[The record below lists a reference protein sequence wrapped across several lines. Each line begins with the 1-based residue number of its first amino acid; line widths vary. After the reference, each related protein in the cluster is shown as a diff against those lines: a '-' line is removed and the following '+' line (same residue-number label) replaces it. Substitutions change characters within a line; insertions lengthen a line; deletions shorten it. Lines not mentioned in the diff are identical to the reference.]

1 MSDELLIVRCQ
12 LGERDAFPEL
22 VCGWHGAVE
31 RYVRRMLA
39 GPDDD
44 VVQEVWLAVFK
55 GLPKLRQ
62 PERFAPWL
70 FTIAR
75 RAVTNRLRDA
85 YAQPEPEPEPAEEV
99 SGPDEIDAI
108 ADREVLG
115 AALGAL
121 PVREREV
128 LLLFYLE
135 DLPLEACA
143 QICGVPAGTVKSRL
157 NRARRL
163 LREELTRKEYNA

>member
-22 VCGWHGAVE
+22 VHRWHGAVE

-55 GLPKLRQ
+55 GLPKLRK
-62 PERFAPWL
+62 PERFTPWL

-75 RAVTNRLRDA
+75 RAVTNRLRDT
-85 YAQPEPEPEPAEEV
+85 YGQPEPEPDPPEES
-99 SGPDEIDAI
+99 SGPDETDAV
-108 ADREVLG
+108 ADREVL
-115 AALGAL
+115 ADALGAL

-128 LLLFYLE
+128 LMLFYLE
-135 DLPLEACA
+135 DLPQETCA
-143 QICGVPAGTVKSRL
+143 QICGVPVGTVKSRL
-157 NRARRL
+157 NRARKL
-163 LREELTRKEYNA
+163 LRDELTRKEYEA